1 MSHISATAIRGAIID
16 RLEGLIVSVI
26 RSPEDGE
33 AIADLFEGAE
43 MDTRAQRALSKP
55 TFHVEISRMGKH
67 PSSPMGPTS
76 LLIYDLGISI
86 RISYNLQGV
95 GVEQVDYNDR
105 KAVAEEQADK
115 FFQALTFPRALESSP
130 TQGADTNIVSGLLIP
145 DAPFYRPVT
154 DRPELALY
162 EVEQNY
168 TAIVT
173 VNAATS

>member
-1 MSHISATAIRGAIID
+1 MSHLSASVIRGAVVD
-16 RLEGLIVSVI
+16 RLEGLITSVI

-43 MDTRAQRALSKP
+43 MDTRAQRALSIP
-55 TFHVEISRMGKH
+55 TFHVEISRIGKH

-76 LLIYDLGISI
+76 MIIYDVGISV

-105 KAVAEEQADK
+105 KAVAEDQADK
-115 FFQALTFPRALESSP
+115 FFQALTYPRALSSSP
-130 TQGADTNIVSGLLIP
+130 SQGESTNIVSGLLIP
-145 DAPFYRPVT
+145 DAPFYRPVI